1 MIAVTGATGHLGRLV
16 LAGLLEKVPAKE
28 LVAIVR
34 TPAKAVELAAKG
46 VQLRQ
51 GDYGQPAA
59 LRAALE
65 GVRTLLLISSSEVGQ
80 RASQHQAVI
89 DAAKAA
95 GVQLL
100 AYTSI
105 LHGPRSRLALAAEH
119 VATEQALAASA
130 VPFVLLRNGWY
141 LENYTENLGPA
152 LQHGFVG
159 SAGTGR
165 IAAASR
171 ADFAAAAVAVAAL
184 THPGHAGKVYELA
197 GDHAFTMAELAAEV
211 SQQTGKALSYADLPA
226 EKYREVLLG
235 AGLPG
240 PVADLYVD
248 ADLNIAKG
256 ELDDRSGD
264 LARLIG
270 RKTTSLA
277 DAVRAGLSRTR

>member
-34 TPAKAVELAAKG
+34 TPAKAVELAARG

-59 LRAALE
+59 LRSALE

-119 VATEQALAASA
+119 TATEQALAASA

-141 LENYTENLGPA
+141 LENYTGNLAPA

-165 IAAASR
+165 IAAAAR
-171 ADFAAAAVAVAAL
+171 ADFAAAAVAAL
-184 THPGHAGKVYELA
+184 TRPGQAGKVYELA
-197 GDHAFTMAELAAEV
+197 GDHPFTMAELAAEV
-211 SQQTGKALSYADLPA
+211 SKQTGKPLGYADLPPEA
-226 EKYREVLLG
+226 YRQVLLG

-256 ELDDRSGD
+256 ELDDHTGD
-264 LARLIG
+264 LARLIA
-270 RKTTSLA
+270 RPTTSLA
-277 DAVRAGLSRTR
+277 DAVRAGLARVR